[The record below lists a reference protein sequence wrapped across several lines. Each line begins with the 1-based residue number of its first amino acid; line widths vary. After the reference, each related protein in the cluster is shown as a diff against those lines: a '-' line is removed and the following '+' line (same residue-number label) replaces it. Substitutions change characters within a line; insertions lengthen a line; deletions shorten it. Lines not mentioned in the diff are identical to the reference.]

1 MISIWERETFYAD
14 TDVLIAGGGLA
25 GLWTAYELLLAR
37 PGMRVT
43 ICEQQLLPALAST
56 RNAGFACFG
65 SPGELWADLQ
75 QMGESAMWQVVENRY
90 RGIARTRA
98 VLGDAAIEFDG
109 SGGYEL
115 YPENEAWNGSALDD
129 KLALLNKD
137 FETFTG
143 IKHTYTNQTGQ
154 MAGLGLQGF
163 AAMAGNSVEGGLHSG
178 RVVEGLKNLICQ
190 MGAKYLAGFSVMN
203 NAGETTG
210 KALLQAL
217 DGSTTLELRT
227 QFIIWATNASLG
239 KLPAFEGR
247 VKPARGQVL
256 LSPPVQGLRL
266 KGTFHYD
273 EGYYYFR
280 NLQNRLLIG
289 GARNTAFAEEE
300 TLEPAATQKIG
311 DALRWFVQ
319 QHLPQVAPVLH
330 QTNEWLHWAGIM
342 GMTHDKKPILEE
354 IVSGQWAI
362 LACNG
367 MGVALTPIAAQ
378 QLAGQIIS
386 SL

>member
-14 TDVLIAGGGLA
+14 ADVLIAGGGLA

-37 PGMRVT
+37 PGVRVT

-75 QMGESAMWQVVENRY
+75 QMGEAAMWQVVENRY

-98 VLGDAAIEFDG
+98 VLGDAAIEFDC

-115 YPENEAWNGSALDD
+115 YPEDEDWNGSALED
-129 KLALLNKD
+129 KLALLNKG
-137 FETFTG
+137 FEAFTG
-143 IKHTYTNQTGQ
+143 IKDLYTHQSGK
-154 MAGLGLQGF
+154 MAGMDLKGF
-163 AAMAGNSVEGGLHSG
+163 AAMAGNSIEGGLHSG
-178 RVVEGLKNLICQ
+178 KVVEGLKKLVTQ
-190 MGAKYLAGFSVMN
+190 MGARYLAGHKVLQP
-203 NAGETTG
+203 AGEAQGRVSLLTAATG
-210 KALLQAL
+210 NII
-217 DGSTTLELRT
+217 SLRT
-227 QFIIWATNASLG
+227 ATIIWATNAGLG
-239 KLPAFEGR
+239 GLPALAGR
-247 VKPARGQVL
+247 VVPARGQVL
-256 LSPPVQGLRL
+256 LSPPVAGLSLR
-266 KGTFHYD
+266 GTFHYD

-289 GARNTAFAEEE
+289 GARNIAFTDEE
-300 TLEPAATQKIG
+300 TLEPATTPQIG
-311 DALRWFVQ
+311 NALLNFVR
-319 QHLPQVAPVLH
+319 QHLPQVAPALPH
-330 QTNEWLHWAGIM
+330 KEEWLHWAGIM
-342 GMTHDKKPILEE
+342 GMTPNKQPILEKIAANE
-354 IVSGQWAI
+354 WAL

-378 QLAGQIIS
+378 QLARQVLS